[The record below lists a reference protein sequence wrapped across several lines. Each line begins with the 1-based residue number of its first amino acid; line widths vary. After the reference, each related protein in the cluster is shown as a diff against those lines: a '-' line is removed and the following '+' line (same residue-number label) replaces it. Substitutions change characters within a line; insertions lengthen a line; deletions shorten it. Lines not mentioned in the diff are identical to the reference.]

1 MAVCGPPSVATADML
16 VGLFRPLCT
25 VLWKLAGREGR
36 SPPFTFSPSSFMVSV
51 KGFFCGAFRKL
62 ASAPS
67 PFPSTPWHC
76 AQTRSKT
83 LRPSAAEGIRGRP
96 CSLATIGAASNDT
109 SRSGRL
115 QGSQDEHPHYQ
126 ENGGRKSVHAVP
138 CTVPPAGAD
147 FLLAGCKIRMRM
159 RRAPLGPRGCA
170 RPGG

>member
-1 MAVCGPPSVATADML
+1 MAVCGRPSVATSYML
-16 VGLFRPLCT
+16 VGLFRRICT

-76 AQTRSKT
+76 APARSTT
-83 LRPSAAEGIRGRP
+83 LRPPSPRGGDQGP
-96 CSLATIGAASNDT
+96 PLLAGHD
-109 SRSGRL
+109 RRRL
-115 QGSQDEHPHYQ
+115 QRYLPQRPDARRYTHGGLAGHQDEHPHYQ

-138 CTVPPAGAD
+138 FTGSPPARD
-147 FLLAGCKIRMRM
+147 FA
-159 RRAPLGPRGCA
+159 
-170 RPGG
+170 